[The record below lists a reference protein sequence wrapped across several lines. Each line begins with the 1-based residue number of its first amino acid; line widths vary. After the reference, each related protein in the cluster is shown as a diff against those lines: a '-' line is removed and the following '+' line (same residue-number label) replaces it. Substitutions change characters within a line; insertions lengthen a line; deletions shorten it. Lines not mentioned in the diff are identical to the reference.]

1 MDLDR
6 LEQYGTALNTVWTL
20 DAERTVK
27 AVDRIEGMNPDYT
40 DEECRKINHY
50 TALYQAT
57 QLWRNPVNGV
67 IGEVIDNGAEEYVR
81 KIQLGSLVLELAQY
95 SDTDAEGDF
104 VNFTVWVDN
113 PSTSLSEEDHTLHR
127 HVGVVAHVSERDV
140 DDGTMPSLDD
150 SADTLTQ
157 LAAYCQKS
165 Q

>member
-6 LEQYGTALNTVWTL
+6 LEKYGTALNTVWAL
-20 DAERTVK
+20 DAERTVS
-27 AVDRIEGMNPDYT
+27 AVDRIDGMNPNYT
-40 DEECRKINHY
+40 DEERRKVNHY
-50 TALYQAT
+50 TALNHAT

-67 IGEVIDNGAEEYVR
+67 IGEIINNGTEEYVR
-81 KIQLGSLVLELAQY
+81 KIQLGSLVLELSQY
-95 SDTDAEGDF
+95 GDTDADGDF

-140 DDGTMPSLDD
+140 DNGTMPSLVD
-150 SADTLTQ
+150 SADTFTR
-157 LAAYCQKS
+157 LADYCQKS